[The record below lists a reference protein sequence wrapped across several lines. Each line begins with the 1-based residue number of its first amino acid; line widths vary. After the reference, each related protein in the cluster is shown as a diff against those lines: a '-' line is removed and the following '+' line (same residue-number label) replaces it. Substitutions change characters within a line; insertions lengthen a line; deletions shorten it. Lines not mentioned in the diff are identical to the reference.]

1 MFGSYLKLALKVF
14 LRRKFFTAVSLFGI
28 SFTLVVLTVAVAVL
42 DQLTAPLPPETRQD
56 RTLGIYFAKMSGPQN
71 RWYGEPGFL
80 LLDRYARGLP
90 GVERM
95 SIFSTNQEVP
105 SYLNGQRLQSSL
117 KRTDADYWK
126 ILEFTFLEGGPYT
139 ADDVENARFVAVVS
153 DSTRRRF
160 FGGAPALGR
169 TLEADGQRFRVVG
182 VVPDMSRLRDVPY
195 ADLWVPLTTAKSD
208 SYRRKLMGGFMG
220 LLQARGPGD
229 FAAIREELRTR
240 LRGAELPNRQ
250 YERVQAVPETRLEHA
265 VGDFAV
271 GSPLRFLQ
279 TDDDGR
285 SHLGRFW
292 AILAAATLLFMLL
305 PTVNLVNLNVSRI
318 MERASEIG
326 VRKAFGA
333 TARTLVAQFVV
344 ENLVLTLVGGLLGF
358 GLAYAVLGGL
368 TSSGVLPATR
378 FDLNLRVFAWGLAL
392 AVAFG
397 VISGVYPA
405 WRMSRLHPVEALS
418 GGAR

>member
-1 MFGSYLKLALKVF
+1 MLGSYLKIALKVF

-42 DQLTAPLPPETRQD
+42 DQMTAPLPPETRQD
-56 RTLGIYFAKMSGPQN
+56 RTLGIHFALMSGPHM
-71 RWYGEPGFL
+71 RWNSEPGFL
-80 LLDRYARGLP
+80 LLDRYARNLP
-90 GVERM
+90 GVERL
-95 SIFSTNQEVP
+95 SIFSTNHGVP
-105 SYLNGQRLQSSL
+105 SYLDGQRLQSSL

-126 ILEFTFLEGGPYT
+126 ILEFSFLEGGPYS
-139 ADDVENARFVAVVS
+139 ADDVENARFVAVIS
-153 DSTRRRF
+153 ETTRRRF

-182 VVPDMSRLRDVPY
+182 VVPDVSRLRDVPY

-208 SYRRKLMGGFMG
+208 SYQRELVGGFFG

-240 LRGAELPNRQ
+240 LRGAELPSRD
-250 YERVQAVPETRLEHA
+250 YERVVAAAETRLEHA
-265 VGDFAV
+265 VNDFV
-271 GSPLRFLQ
+271 GGSPLRFMG
-279 TDDDGR
+279 TDDEGQ

-292 AILAAATLLFMLL
+292 AVLGGAALLFMLL

-358 GLAYAVLGGL
+358 LLAYAVLAGL
-368 TSSGVLPATR
+368 TASGVLPSVR
-378 FDLNLRVFAWGLAL
+378 FELNLRVFAWGLAL

-397 VISGVYPA
+397 VLSGAYPA